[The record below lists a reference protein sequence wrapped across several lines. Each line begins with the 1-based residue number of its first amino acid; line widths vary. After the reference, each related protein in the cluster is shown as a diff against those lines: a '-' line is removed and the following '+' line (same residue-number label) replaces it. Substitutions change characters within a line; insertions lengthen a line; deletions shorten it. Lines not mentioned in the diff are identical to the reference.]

1 MKFSYGATP
10 RGHYTPAVISRGMVY
25 ISGQTSLD
33 GATGLPAA
41 GGVEAEAMFALRKLD
56 PILATA
62 GCTKNDIVMCRVYM
76 TCNED
81 WDPINKAYAAYF
93 GDHKPARVALPVK
106 ELNKGCRVE
115 IEAIAELP
123 ET

>member
-56 PILATA
+56 PI
-62 GCTKNDIVMCRVYM
+62 
-76 TCNED
+76 
-81 WDPINKAYAAYF
+81 NKAYAAYF

-123 ET
+123 EA